1 MTTINRTPL
10 YNLGAVLRETGLRA
24 DVLRIWERRYE
35 LPKPQRT
42 PGGHRLYS
50 DYDLAIIKWLQAHQA
65 KGLSISRAVELWK
78 GIVAAGLD
86 PLAEHTPANTELVS
100 ARLPAAAD
108 TQLVS
113 MRQHWLEAVM
123 AFDSTTADDILNQAF
138 AIHSVETVCSEILQ
152 HGIRDIGSAWHADQA
167 SVQQEHFASSL
178 VSRRLEMLIA
188 STPPP
193 TRPQNILIGCPP
205 GEWHTLPMLLL
216 SLFLRR
222 RGLGVV
228 YLGADIPV
236 EQMSATAS
244 TLHPDLIIFA
254 AQRLTTAA
262 SLRFTVQALHTQGI
276 PLGYGGMI
284 FNRVPRLRERIPAT
298 FLGETLDSAMQL
310 SEQMLSAPASFA
322 ITQEVGEHYRELVR
336 LWREKRPM
344 IEMALNKHLEESGVP
359 TQYLGEANYF
369 FGNSLC
375 AALELGDP
383 AFLEPDLEWVKRLL
397 TYRPSHIGS
406 IADYLAAYHHA
417 IDQTLGAEGAPIN
430 DWINTYRSQPLSAE
444 TQ

>member
-1 MTTINRTPL
+1 MTTINKTPL

-24 DVLRIWERRYE
+24 DVLRVWERRYE

-65 KGLSISRAVELWK
+65 EGFSISRAVELWK
-78 GIVAAGLD
+78 GSLAAGLD
-86 PLAEHTPANTELVS
+86 PLAEHTPASTHLVS
-100 ARLPAAAD
+100 ARLPAVAD
-108 TQLVS
+108 TQVES

-188 STPPP
+188 ATPPP
-193 TRPQNILIGCPP
+193 RRPQNILIGCPP

-216 SLFLRR
+216 SLLLRR
-222 RGLGVV
+222 RGFGVV
-228 YLGADIPV
+228 YLGADIPI
-236 EQMSATAS
+236 EQMGATAS
-244 TLHPDLIIFA
+244 TLRPNLIIFA

-262 SLRFTVQALHTQGI
+262 SLRSTVQALQKQGV
-276 PLGYGGMI
+276 PLGYGGLI
-284 FNRVPRLRERIPAT
+284 FNRIPRLRERIPAT
-298 FLGETLDSAMQL
+298 FLGETLEAAMQL
-310 SEQMLSAPASFA
+310 SEQMLSDPDSFA
-322 ITQEVGEHYRELVR
+322 TPQEVKENYRELIR
-336 LWREKRPM
+336 LWQEKRPV
-344 IEMALNKHLEESGVP
+344 IEMALNKRLEESGIP

-375 AALELGDP
+375 AALELGNP
-383 AFLEPDLEWVKRLL
+383 AFLEPDLEWVNRLL
-397 TYRPSHIGS
+397 TYRPSQTGS
-406 IADYLAAYHHA
+406 IAGYLAAYRHA
-417 IDQTLGAEGAPIN
+417 IDQTLGPEGAPIS
-430 DWINTYRSQPLSAE
+430 DWMIAYRPQPLSAE